1 MSTFLTTAE
10 LAERWRTSTYRLA
23 NDRSL
28 GRPHPDHFKNGRTVL
43 YPLDAVEKFE
53 ENGIRNTKG

>member
-10 LAERWRTSTYRLA
+10 LAERWRTSVNKLA

-28 GRPHPDHFKNGRTVL
+28 GRPHPEYFKRDRTVL
-43 YPLDAVEKFE
+43 YPLEAVEKFE
-53 ENGIRNTKG
+53 TDGIRNGN